1 MLVDNLVFDLDSRP
15 IRGGENMFLSRVTFT
30 GRRDLINNA
39 EMKEAIAQKLLSKNL
54 GTDEFDLSES
64 LDGKGDLLIVGN
76 TIDTLKKIRDTY
88 YTITVRTKQQL

>member
-1 MLVDNLVFDLDSRP
+1 MLTDNLVFDLESRP
-15 IRGGENMFLSRVTFT
+15 IRGGENMFLSRVTFA
-30 GRRDLINNA
+30 GRRDLLNGI
-39 EMKEAIAQKLLSKNL
+39 EMKESIAQRLLSKNL

>member
-1 MLVDNLVFDLDSRP
+1 MLTDNLVFDLDSRP
-15 IRGGENMFLSRVTFT
+15 IRGGENMFLSRVSFA
-30 GRRDLINNA
+30 GRHDLINNA

-88 YTITVRTKQQL
+88 YTITVRTKQHL

>member
-1 MLVDNLVFDLDSRP
+1 MLADNLFFDLDSRP
-15 IRGGENMFLSRVTFT
+15 IRGGENMFLSRVTFA

-76 TIDTLKKIRDTY
+76 TIDTLKKVRDTY